1 MRRDIQGVVLALV
14 GATILRL
21 SFTDIMLSYVKP
33 GMRPFLMASGVVL
46 VVLGLLSVILDS
58 RQPASADADGTGTKP
73 EPDHEHQ
80 APRAAWLLVVPVFLV
95 FVVAPPALGA
105 FAADRVP
112 TALPQEGEWTMK
124 PLPDDDPV
132 TLALR
137 DYAYRATWDGGGTLQ
152 DRRVELTGFVTPN
165 EDGEGWV
172 LNRLQLNCC
181 AADARVSRVL
191 VTDAALPPADAWVTV
206 VGSYSAPLN
215 ADTDEPTPVIAAE
228 SVQQVPQPRNPYE

>member
-46 VVLGLLSVILDS
+46 VVLGLLSAILDS
-58 RQPASADADGTGTKP
+58 RQSASDGTDAT
-73 EPDHEHQ
+73 DHEHK
-80 APRAAWLLVVPVFLV
+80 APRAAWLLVLPVFLV

-105 FAADRVP
+105 FAAERVP
-112 TALPQEGEWTMK
+112 SAVPQEGEWTMR
-124 PLPDDDPV
+124 PLPEDDPV
-132 TLALR
+132 ALALR

-152 DRRVELTGFVTPN
+152 DRRVALTGFVTPS
-165 EDGEGWV
+165 EDGDGWV

-191 VTDAALPPADAWVTV
+191 VIDAELPPLDAWVTV
-206 VGSYSAPLN
+206 VGSYATPLD
-215 ADTDEPTPVIAAE
+215 AGTEEAVAVIAAE
-228 SVQQVPQPRNPYE
+228 SVEQVSQPRNPYE

>member
-33 GMRPFLMASGVVL
+33 GMRPFLLASGTVL

-58 RQPASADADGTGTKP
+58 RQPAPDDADGTGVT
-73 EPDHEHQ
+73 DHEHA
-80 APRAAWLLVVPVFLV
+80 APRAAWLLVLPVFLV

-105 FAADRVP
+105 FAAERVP
-112 TALPQEGEWTMK
+112 SAIPQEGEWTMR

-132 TLALR
+132 QLALR

-152 DRRVELTGFVTPN
+152 DRRVALTGFVTPS
-165 EDGEGWV
+165 EDGDGWV

-191 VTDAALPPADAWVTV
+191 VTDAALPPLDAWVTV
-206 VGSYSAPLN
+206 VGSYSPPLD
-215 ADTDEPTPVIAAE
+215 ADSDEPVPVVAAE
-228 SVQQVPQPRNPYE
+228 SVEQVPQPRNPYE